1 MITLTAL
8 ALSSETILLKN
19 LAYENPDAFY
29 GNLPYRSI
37 MADNLEI
44 LQQQRLIEIG
54 KYLRYVRRE
63 RKADL
68 KELSERTRI
77 SLQYLEAIEAGNLK
91 QLPEAVD
98 IRSLIKQYGDAL
110 KLSGQK
116 LAMTFPLELKWAEL
130 E

>member
-1 MITLTAL
+1 
-8 ALSSETILLKN
+8 
-19 LAYENPDAFY
+19 
-29 GNLPYRSI
+29 

-54 KYLRYVRRE
+54 NYLRYIRQE

-68 KELSERTRI
+68 KELSEQTQIR
-77 SLQYLEAIEAGNLK
+77 LEYLEAIEAGNCK
-91 QLPEAVD
+91 QLPEAVY

-116 LAMTFPLELKWAEL
+116 LAMTFPLELKWAQL